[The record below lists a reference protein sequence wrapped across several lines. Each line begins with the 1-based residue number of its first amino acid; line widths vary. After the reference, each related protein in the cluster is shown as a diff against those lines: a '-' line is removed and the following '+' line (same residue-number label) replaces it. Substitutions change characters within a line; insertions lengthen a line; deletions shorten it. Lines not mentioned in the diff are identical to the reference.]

1 MAKVDGITI
10 LSLDARPQDPS
21 LPLSIPGALVSALA
35 WDSLLASSARH
46 LSSYVSSDVLVHA
59 DVDDDSLQ
67 ELAYTLFCAYCSPF
81 ASPSVKASIKDQL
94 QVPAP

>member
-21 LPLSIPGALVSALA
+21 LPLSIPGTLRSALA
-35 WDSLLASSARH
+35 RDSLLASSVRH
-46 LSSYVSSDVLVHA
+46 LSSYDLCDVMVHA
-59 DVDDDSLQ
+59 DLGDDSLQ
-67 ELAYTLFCAYCSPF
+67 ELAYTLFCAYCGPY
-81 ASPSVKASIKDQL
+81 ASPSVRASIKDQL